1 MKKITV
7 ILILIIIFIPT
18 CYGFEQREIF
28 EKFDFSNIERSTPKS
43 ADTYMQGIEYED
55 SLNFTDSLQKIIS
68 SAFND
73 GVGALRNVIMS
84 SVRVFIVAALCSL
97 GRGVYS
103 GEKFDV
109 LTIGGCAAILA
120 CSLGDV
126 SSLGKIAHDTLTSIN
141 VYSKALLPVLTSAS
155 VAAGAV
161 TAASF
166 RHTAI
171 LFLSDVVITCI
182 AKWMMP
188 VCSVYIA
195 IMSAN
200 AICGNDALSRMG
212 ACIKDMLTWTLRLV
226 MTVYLTVLGLSGV
239 ISGSVDAVT
248 VKTVKLTV
256 SSAIPV
262 VGGILADASDTIL
275 AGAIIAKNSI
285 GVFGMLTILAS
296 ALLPL
301 IKLGFMYLGYRL
313 VAALSNVCVKGSILD
328 LIDSLGSAFGMMLGM
343 TCCST
348 ALMLIS
354 IFTAVAVGGT

>member
-1 MKKITV
+1 MKKIV
-7 ILILIIIFIPT
+7 VFLILISVFIPI
-18 CYGFEQREIF
+18 CNGFEQSEILDR
-28 EKFDFSNIERSTPKS
+28 FDFSNIERNTPKS
-43 ADTYMQGIEYED
+43 ADIYMQGIEYED
-55 SLNFTDSLQKIIS
+55 SLNFTDSLEKIFS

-73 GVGALRNVIMS
+73 GVGAMRNVIMS
-84 SVRVFIVAALCSL
+84 IVRVFIVAALCSL

-103 GEKFDV
+103 SEKFDV
-109 LTIGGCAAILA
+109 LTIGGSAAILA
-120 CSLGDV
+120 CSLGDI
-126 SSLGKIAHDTLTSIN
+126 SSLGKVAHDTLTSIN

-155 VAAGAV
+155 VAAGSV

-188 VCSVYIA
+188 ILSVYIA

-200 AICGNDALSRMG
+200 SICGNDALSRIG
-212 ACIKDMLTWTLRLV
+212 ASVKDMLTWTLKLI
-226 MTVYLTVLGLSGV
+226 MTVYITILGLSGV

-248 VKTVKLTV
+248 AKTVKLTV

-262 VGGILADASDTIL
+262 VGGILADASETIL
-275 AGAIIAKNSI
+275 AGALIAKNSI

-313 VAALSNVCVKGSILD
+313 VAALSNVCVKGSILG
-328 LIDSLGSAFGMMLGM
+328 LIDALGSAFGMMLAM
-343 TCCST
+343 TGCST